1 MKRYIILIIVILSTI
16 VIGQQFK
23 VDKIKGKV
31 LVQRGTEEEF
41 TQLKSG
47 DVLNGDDLIITE
59 KNSFIQLDKD
69 GSKFILDEN
78 SALGL
83 NYLKKISINDLLL
96 ALAMEDIRNVPKN
109 KNNGIAK
116 NTAVYGEETAVVNPI
131 AVAQNSLGER
141 KINGAKQLAQNG
153 YQESAII
160 VAKETY
166 RKYPSTSRNVDDRIY
181 FANLLSTLDLNNE
194 ALEEFS
200 AVSKMNL
207 NDDQRKIIDE
217 EIEKIKLVLIS
228 N

>member
-59 KNSFIQLDKD
+59 KNSFIQLDKV

-131 AVAQNSLGER
+131 AVAPNSLGKR

-207 NDDQRKIIDE
+207 NDDQREKVDE
-217 EIEKIKLVLIS
+217 EIGKIKLTLIS

>member
-41 TQLKSG
+41 TQLKRG

-116 NTAVYGEETAVVNPI
+116 NTAVYGEETTVKNPI

-207 NDDQRKIIDE
+207 NDDQREKVDE
-217 EIEKIKLVLIS
+217 EIGKIKLAFIS

>member
-1 MKRYIILIIVILSTI
+1 MKRYIMLIIMILSTI
-16 VIGQQFK
+16 AIGQQFK

-31 LVQRGTEEEF
+31 LVQKGTEEEF
-41 TQLKSG
+41 TQLKK
-47 DVLNGDDLIITE
+47 DDLLNGNDLIITE
-59 KNSFIQLDKD
+59 KNSFIQLDKN
-69 GSKFILDEN
+69 GTKFILDEN

-109 KNNGIAK
+109 KSNGIVK
-116 NTAVYGEETAVVNPI
+116 NTAVYGEETTIKHPI
-131 AVAQNSLGER
+131 AITSNSLGER

-166 RKYPSTSRNVDDRIY
+166 RKYPSTSKNIDDRIY

-200 AVSKMNL
+200 TVSKMNL
-207 NDDQRKIIDE
+207 TDDQRKIIDE

>member
-16 VIGQQFK
+16 VFGQQFK

-31 LVQRGTEEEF
+31 LVQRRTEEEF

-59 KNSFIQLDKD
+59 KNSFIQLDKV

-181 FANLLSTLDLNNE
+181 FANLLQNLKLNNE
-194 ALEEFS
+194 ALEEYNIIS
-200 AVSKMNL
+200 NMELSNQQKKEV
-207 NDDQRKIIDE
+207 DQ
-217 EIEKIKLVLIS
+217 EIANIKLDLIS

>member
-1 MKRYIILIIVILSTI
+1 MILSTI

-109 KNNGIAK
+109 KSNGITK
-116 NTAVYGEETAVVNPI
+116 NTAVYGEETTVENPI
-131 AVAQNSLGER
+131 AIAQNSLGER

-207 NDDQRKIIDE
+207 NDDQREKVDE
-217 EIEKIKLVLIS
+217 EIGKIKLTLIS

>member
-41 TQLKSG
+41 TQLKSD

-59 KNSFIQLDKD
+59 KNSFIRLDKD

-109 KNNGIAK
+109 KSNGIAK
-116 NTAVYGEETAVVNPI
+116 NTAVYGEETTIENPI
-131 AVAQNSLGER
+131 TVAPNSLGKR

-200 AVSKMNL
+200 TVSKMNL
-207 NDDQRKIIDE
+207 NDDQREKVDE
-217 EIEKIKLVLIS
+217 EIGKIKLTLIS

>member
-16 VIGQQFK
+16 VFGQQFK

-31 LVQRGTEEEF
+31 LVQRRTEEEF

-59 KNSFIQLDKD
+59 KNSFIQLDKV

-207 NDDQRKIIDE
+207 NDDQREKVDE
-217 EIEKIKLVLIS
+217 EIGKIKLTLIS

>member
-1 MKRYIILIIVILSTI
+1 MKQLIIIIIILLAVITHA
-16 VIGQQFK
+16 QQFK

-31 LVQRGTEEEF
+31 LVQKGTEEEF
-41 TQLKSG
+41 TQLNKG
-47 DVLNGDDLIITE
+47 DILNGDDLIITD

-69 GSKFILDEN
+69 GGKFILDEN

-83 NYLKKISINDLLL
+83 SYLKKISINDLLL
-96 ALAMEDIRNVPKN
+96 ALAMEEIRNVPKS
-109 KNNGIAK
+109 KNNKIGK
-116 NTAVYGEETAVVNPI
+116 NTAVYGEETVV
-131 AVAQNSLGER
+131 ANSMVVTSNNLGER
-141 KINGAKQLAQNG
+141 KINGAKQLAENG

-166 RKYPSTSRNVDDRIY
+166 RKYPSTGKNVEDRIY
-181 FANLLSTLDLNNE
+181 FANLLSSLNLNNE

-200 AVSKMNL
+200 TVSKMNL
-207 NDDQRKIIDE
+207 NNDQREKVDE

>member
-1 MKRYIILIIVILSTI
+1 MKRYIMLIIMILYSIT
-16 VIGQQFK
+16 VGQQFK
-23 VDKIKGKV
+23 VDKTKGKV

-41 TQLKSG
+41 TQLKNG
-47 DVLNGDDLIITE
+47 DILNGDDLIITD

-69 GSKFILDEN
+69 GNKFILDEN

-83 NYLKKISINDLLL
+83 NHLKKISINDLLL

-116 NTAVYGEETAVVNPI
+116 NTAVYGEETTVENPI

-141 KINGAKQLAQNG
+141 KINGAKQLAQSG
-153 YQESAII
+153 YQKSAII

-166 RKYPSTSRNVDDRIY
+166 RKYPSPSKNVEDRIY
-181 FANLLSTLDLNNE
+181 FANLLSSLDLNNE

-200 AVSKMNL
+200 TVSKMNL
-207 NDDQRKIIDE
+207 TDDQRKKVNE
-217 EIEKIKLVLIS
+217 EIEKIKLILIS